1 MARAVIFREPALVKA
16 VTTLDVRSGGRAWPG
31 IGAGY
36 QHEEGAALGLPMPPT
51 AERFERLGEALR
63 IALAM
68 RAGDQR
74 PIQGMADRPHVAG
87 HRLRWWERTPA
98 RWDGCELAAAEAQL
112 LFGEV
117 AGELGALSGWRVAR

>member
-87 HRLRWWERTPA
+87 HRLRWRGTDAGQVRCLRVRCGRGPA
-98 RWDGCELAAAEAQL
+98 AVR
-112 LFGEV
+112 
-117 AGELGALSGWRVAR
+117 